1 MADKKTIPERV
12 ASVEAHQEHIRKD
25 VHEMRTNH
33 LPTLEQKIDSLR
45 QENTQSISNLHRW
58 IMGAL
63 FSAILAFIGIGAN
76 IAIQLLLH

>member
-1 MADKKTIPERV
+1 MADKTIPERV

-33 LPTLEQKIDSLR
+33 LPHIERKVDSLR
-45 QENTQSISNLHRW
+45 QENTQAIGSLHRW

-63 FSAILAFIGIGAN
+63 FSAILALAGIGAN
-76 IAIQLLLH
+76 IVIQLLTH